1 MLEAV
6 DPDLGCGG
14 LGKRMVLTYLI
25 LAVFLVLLNGF
36 FVLAEFA
43 AVKMRPSRIKEL
55 VDSKQKRATAVEHV
69 HDHLDEYLSVCQV
82 GITFA
87 SIGLGFVAEP
97 AIVKLFEP
105 VLAWTGLFSEHETAH
120 WLTKHSIAFA
130 LSYLL
135 VSFVHILIGELVPKS
150 IAIRRTESSALWTS
164 RPLQLFRILFYLP
177 LGILNGSANLVLT
190 LLGLGSV
197 THREP
202 HSEDELRIL
211 LNQSQSDGMMT
222 FRRLLFLENVF
233 DLGELRVRDAMRP
246 RSQVQCMSTSKSWD
260 ENLQLARR
268 YRFSRY
274 PLLEHVDQDP
284 THLIHLKDMLLSDGR
299 SSDLRELVRPII
311 KIDENALLE
320 SLLAEMQR
328 KRIHAA
334 LVRDAGGKW
343 TGFLTL
349 EDAIEEI
356 IGTIRDEFEEEETI
370 NLAETLTEDRVKLGI
385 EADSSTEAVA
395 KAIGMMKPESLPI
408 PKERILLAIS
418 ERERMVESY
427 LGRNLGMPHARLN
440 GLQKPIVM
448 VLRSEEGIPYRL
460 TQERAHLLFV
470 LLTPAGQP
478 RVHQRLQAI
487 IATLLDESDFI
498 PERLK
503 TAETPTEILDIL
515 RTGEQAPSIN
525 MPYAG

>member
-1 MLEAV
+1 MILFY
-6 DPDLGCGG
+6 
-14 LGKRMVLTYLI
+14 LT
-25 LAVFLVLLNGF
+25 LAVLLVLLNGF

-43 AVKMRPSRIKEL
+43 AVKMRPSRIKEW
-55 VDSKQKRATAVEHV
+55 VDAKKSGAQAVEHI

-97 AIVKLFEP
+97 AVVKLIEP
-105 VLAWTGLFSEHETAH
+105 ILGWTGLFTEHSTSYWFTA
-120 WLTKHSIAFA
+120 HSIAFTI
-130 LSYLL
+130 SYLL
-135 VSFVHILIGELVPKS
+135 VSFSHILIGELVPKS
-150 IAIRRTESSALWTS
+150 IAIRRTEYSALWTA
-164 RPLQLFRILFYLP
+164 RPLRFFRTLFYIP
-177 LGILNGSANLVLT
+177 LQILNGSANLT
-190 LLGLGSV
+190 LAMMGLRGVSKSEV
-197 THREP
+197 
-202 HSEDELRIL
+202 HSEDEIRIL
-211 LNQSQSDGMMT
+211 LNQSQSDGMMS

-246 RSQVQCMSTSKSWD
+246 RSQVQCMSTANNWD

-268 YRFSRY
+268 YRYSRY
-274 PLLEHVDQDP
+274 PLIEQADEDP
-284 THLIHLKDMLLSDGR
+284 KHLIHLKDMLLSDGR

-334 LVRDAGGKW
+334 IVRDASGKW

-349 EDAIEEI
+349 EDVIEEI
-356 IGTIRDEFEEEETI
+356 IGTIRDEFEEEEPV
-370 NLAETLTEDRVKLGI
+370 NLAETLTEDRVVLNV
-385 EADSSTEAVA
+385 EADGTTEAVA
-395 KAIGMMKPESLPI
+395 KALASMKSESLPI
-408 PKERILLAIS
+408 PKERILQAIS

-427 LGRNLGMPHARLN
+427 LGRHLGMPHARMN
-440 GLQKPIVM
+440 GLVKPIVM

-470 LLTPAGQP
+470 LLSPAGQP

-498 PERLK
+498 PDRLK
-503 TAETPTEILDIL
+503 TAESPAEIIDIL
-515 RTGEQAPSIN
+515 RTGEQATLD
-525 MPYAG
+525 